1 MFGFRGDN
9 AAIGPIAYRLGTW
22 VVLLIVVLSRQ
33 AMRYVKVLSTQPQL
47 GHKTRDS
54 RRNTG

>member
-33 AMRYVKVLSTQPQL
+33 AMRYVKVLSTKPVTA
-47 GHKTRDS
+47 GETTVKT
-54 RRNTG
+54 